1 MTFAAGL
8 LSLIAGIWLGDRLPD
23 IDQHTSLLVHRS
35 VITHGPLV
43 PFLLFL
49 VSSSRK
55 SVPVRLFVMGLCAAF
70 AVHLGFDLFPK
81 AWTGFALIHI
91 PEYGWTSP
99 LASGTWIAL
108 SGFAC
113 VYMALRLV
121 RNGLEG
127 TVLAVGLAGSFL
139 YAATDEDAMWRPLL
153 AVTTATIAALVLAIR
168 RRPKR
173 GRRL

>member
-1 MTFAAGL
+1 MTIAAGL
-8 LSLIAGIWLGDRLPD
+8 LSFIAGILLGDRLPD
-23 IDQHTSLLVHRS
+23 IDQHTSHLVHRS
-35 VITHGPLV
+35 IITHGPLV

-49 VSSSRK
+49 TASGRK
-55 SVPVRLFVMGLCAAF
+55 SVPVRLFVMGLSAAF
-70 AVHLGFDLFPK
+70 AVHLAFDLFPK

-99 LASGTWIAL
+99 LASGAWIAL

-127 TVLAVGLAGSFL
+127 TALAVGLAGAFL
-139 YAATDEDAMWRPLL
+139 YAAPGEDAMWRPLL
-153 AVTTATIAALVLAIR
+153 ALIGATIAALVLAIR

-173 GRRL
+173 GRQL